1 MKPLCIVIDGCIG
14 AGKSTVL
21 TKLKSEYNVKQEPQ
35 EKWTHLKDAY
45 DRQDF
50 SPEKVFLIQDQI
62 IDTLVKRDILDW
74 SDKIIERSLE
84 SSLIFTKTYSEW
96 GNCDRFSPIIE
107 KCTRYVQLFND
118 KFDVITIYLR
128 LPHGESAKRMQARDG
143 MCVPYI
149 EELQENYDRHF
160 LGKAIVIDAML
171 PPDEVYDEVIRVV
184 KPAFQTRGHQFQT
197 MLHVEYL

>member
-21 TKLKSEYNVKQEPQ
+21 NKLKNEYYVKQEPQ
-35 EKWTHLKDAY
+35 EKWTHLKDSY
-45 DRQDF
+45 KRQDF

-62 IDTLVKRDILDW
+62 IDTLVERDIMDG

-96 GNCDRFSPIIE
+96 GKYDNFSPIIE
-107 KCTRYVQLFND
+107 KCTRNAQAFHD
-118 KFDVITIYLR
+118 KFEVITIYLR
-128 LPHGESAKRMQARDG
+128 LPPGQSAKRMQARDG

-149 EELQENYDRHF
+149 EELQENYDRNF
-160 LGKAIVIDAML
+160 LGKAIVIDATL

-184 KPAFQTRGHQFQT
+184 KLAFQERGH
-197 MLHVEYL
+197 

>member
-21 TKLKSEYNVKQEPQ
+21 TKLKREYNVKQEPQ

-45 DRQDF
+45 ERQDF
-50 SPEKVFLIQDQI
+50 SPEKVVLIQDQI
-62 IDTLVKRDILDW
+62 IDSLVERDILDL

-96 GNCDRFSPIIE
+96 GKYDNFSLVIE
-107 KCTRYVQLFND
+107 KCKRQAQVFND
-118 KFDVITIYLR
+118 MFEVIKIYLR
-128 LPHGESAKRMQARDG
+128 LPPGESAKRMQARDG

-149 EELQENYDRHF
+149 EELQENYDRH
-160 LGKAIVIDAML
+160 LLENAIVIDATL
-171 PPDEVYDEVIRVV
+171 PPDEVYEKVIRVV
-184 KPAFQTRGHQFQT
+184 KPAFQARHR
-197 MLHVEYL
+197 